1 MRHVRDL
8 ADLKL
13 PATAVTIGSFD
24 GVHLGH
30 QSLARALAST
40 ARADGLPAV
49 VLTFFPHPS
58 VVLRSR
64 RPAYYIT
71 SPDEKAALLGEL
83 GIDYVITQPFD
94 RALAA
99 VHAEAFLG
107 RLRSQLGMKHLC
119 IGEDFALG
127 HGREG
132 NRSFLEAA
140 APRFGYTLHVL
151 PPVLAGGEAVS
162 STRIREALSLGDV
175 ARAAALLGR
184 PFTVSGTVVRGAGRG
199 RSLDIPT
206 ANLRIWEER
215 ATPTAGVYACVAEV
229 ESGRYKAVTNIGV
242 RPTFEPGQDT
252 PVVESH
258 LLDFNGDLY
267 GREMRLIFVDRLRDE
282 KRFSGPQ
289 ELVQQIH
296 SDIDRA
302 RRILAGRPEVGDG

>member
-1 MRHVRDL
+1 MVHVRDL
-8 ADLKL
+8 AELNL
-13 PATAVTIGSFD
+13 PASAITIGSFD

-30 QSLARALAST
+30 QALARALVSA
-40 ARADGLPAV
+40 ARAAKVPAV

-64 RPAYYIT
+64 RPAFYIT
-71 SPDEKAALLGEL
+71 TPDEKAALLGEL

-99 VHAEAFLG
+99 VRAEAFLG
-107 RLRSQLGMKHLC
+107 RLQSQLGMVHLC

-132 NRSFLEAA
+132 NRAYLEAA
-140 APRFGYTLHVL
+140 AARFGYALHVL
-151 PPVLAGGEAVS
+151 PPVMVDGQTVS
-162 STRIREALSLGDV
+162 STRIREALGQGEV

-184 PFTVSGTVVRGAGRG
+184 PFTVPGTVVRGAGRG

-206 ANLRIWEER
+206 ANLQIWEER
-215 ATPTAGVYACVAEV
+215 ATPAAGVYACVAEI
-229 ESGRYKAVTNIGV
+229 ESGRYQAVTNIGV
-242 RPTFEPGQDT
+242 RPTFEPGEVT

-258 LLDFNGDLY
+258 LLDYDGDLY
-267 GREMRLIFVDRLRDE
+267 GREMRLAFVDRLRDE

-289 ELVQQIH
+289 ELIHQIH
-296 SDIDRA
+296 SDIARA
-302 RRILAGRPEVGDG
+302 RQILDGRPEGRDG